1 MNIQQ
6 TLQQAA
12 ALFGRGDV
20 RGAQQLAQQV
30 LKGAPHHPGA
40 LQIVGIAHCQLGE
53 PGKGV
58 PFLRSAL
65 KAGGDDP
72 QARFNLARALLDA
85 GELDEA
91 EALAG
96 APNQPEQMRRLH
108 ADILK
113 ALGRPWEAAMAYQQ
127 IVDANP
133 RDADSWNNL
142 GNVRHE
148 LGELE
153 SALAALQQA
162 RALKPDSAL
171 IHTNIGRVLASMA
184 RYDDSALVFQEA
196 VRLDP
201 RNPGVLLEFG
211 HALTRLDRAREALVA
226 YADAARMDASNPDI
240 FVAMGLAFMD
250 MEDRERAE
258 QAFGFALKAKP
269 DFGPALLNLGILL
282 EQGNRIPELEAL
294 LRQAV
299 ARGAKGADID
309 YLKAMA
315 LRRAGS
321 LEAALEL
328 AREARSASINPAVR
342 NHFVGQV
349 ADQLGETGLAF
360 AAFEEMHWAMAQS
373 PLGQGVDRRAYQGEV
388 EQLAVQT
395 TAEWFAR
402 WPAITMPREPAA
414 PVFMVGFPRS
424 GTTLLDTILLGHK
437 SVHVLEEVPILSQI
451 ADELGA
457 FHRIGEIGEDETVR
471 LRQRYFEEL
480 ARVAPGAGGKLIVDK
495 NPLSMLRA
503 PLIHRLFPDAK
514 IIFAMRHPCDV
525 VLSCFMQ
532 NFKLTQAMASFL
544 DLTSGS
550 LLYDRVMA
558 YWAQCRD
565 IFPLDVHEVRYE
577 AMIENVEGTVRPVFD
592 ALDLEWDPAVLD
604 HQRTAKARGFI
615 RTPSYG
621 QVTEPIYT
629 RATGRWERYRPQ
641 LTQIL
646 PILEPWVREFGYG
659 TTQAMDVAG
668 NPG

>member
-12 ALFGRGDV
+12 ALFGRGDPK
-20 RGAQQLAQQV
+20 GARQLGEQV
-30 LKGAPHHPGA
+30 LKVAPNNPAA
-40 LQIVGIAHCQLGE
+40 LQIVGIAHCQLGA
-53 PGKGV
+53 PKMGV
-58 PFLRSAL
+58 PLLRRAL
-65 KAGGDDP
+65 KAGGDNP
-72 QARFNLARALLDA
+72 GSRFNLARALFDA
-85 GELDEA
+85 GELVEA
-91 EALAG
+91 EALAA
-96 APNQPEQMRRLH
+96 APGQPDAMRRLH

-113 ALGRPWEAAMAYQQ
+113 ALGRLWEAAMAYQQ

-133 RDADSWNNL
+133 QDADSWNNL

-153 SALAALQQA
+153 TALAALQQA
-162 RALKPDSAL
+162 RSLRPDSAI
-171 IHTNIGRVLASMA
+171 IHTNMGRVLASMS
-184 RYDDSALVFQEA
+184 RYEDSSVVFQEA

-201 RNPGVLLEFG
+201 RNPAVLLEFG
-211 HALTRLDRAREALVA
+211 HALTRLDRSREALVA
-226 YADAARMDASNPDI
+226 YADAARLDASNPDI

-250 MEDRERAE
+250 MEDRARAE

-269 DFGPALLNLGILL
+269 DCGPALLNLGILL
-282 EQGNRIPELEAL
+282 EQGNRIAELEAL
-294 LRQAV
+294 LRQGE

-309 YLKAMA
+309 YLRAMA

-342 NHFVGQV
+342 SHFVGQV
-349 ADQLGETGLAF
+349 ADQLGDTGLAF

-373 PLGQGVDRRAYQGEV
+373 PLGQGVDRRAYQAEV
-388 EQLAVQT
+388 EQLAAQT
-395 TAEWFAR
+395 TPEWFER
-402 WPAITMPREPAA
+402 WPAMTLPRELAS

-424 GTTLLDTILLGHK
+424 GTTLLDTILLGHP
-437 SVHVLEEVPILSQI
+437 SVHVLEEVPILAQVADALGGFDRI
-451 ADELGA
+451 A
-457 FHRIGEIGEDETVR
+457 EIGEDEAIR
-471 LRQRYFEEL
+471 LRQRYFAEL
-480 ARVAPGAGGKLIVDK
+480 ARVAPDSGGKLIVDK

-558 YWAQCRD
+558 YWRQCSG
-565 IFPLDVHEVRYE
+565 IFPLNVHEVRYE
-577 AMIENVEGTVRPVFD
+577 AMIADVEGTVRPVFD
-592 ALDLEWDPAVLD
+592 FLGLDWDPAVLD

-641 LTQIL
+641 LAQVL
-646 PILEPWVREFGYG
+646 PILEPWVTEFGYG
-659 TTQAMDVAG
+659 STAPVELDAG
-668 NPG
+668 S

>member
-12 ALFGRGDV
+12 ALFGRGDPTAA
-20 RGAQQLAQQV
+20 RQLAEQV
-30 LKGAPHHPGA
+30 LKVAPNNPAA
-40 LQIVGIAHCQLGE
+40 LQIVGIAHCQLGA
-53 PGKGV
+53 PKMGV
-58 PFLRSAL
+58 PLLRRAL
-65 KAGGDDP
+65 QAGGDNP
-72 QARFNLARALLDA
+72 GSRFNLARALFDA
-85 GELDEA
+85 GELVEA
-91 EALAG
+91 EALAA
-96 APNQPEQMRRLH
+96 APGQPDAMRRLH
-108 ADILK
+108 ADTLK

-133 RDADSWNNL
+133 QDADSWNNL

-153 SALAALQQA
+153 TALAALQQA
-162 RALKPDSAL
+162 RVLRPDSAI
-171 IHTNIGRVLASMA
+171 IHTNMGRVLASMS
-184 RYDDSALVFQEA
+184 RYEDSAVVFQEA

-201 RNPGVLLEFG
+201 RNPAVLLEYG
-211 HALTRLDRAREALVA
+211 HALTRLDRSREALVA
-226 YADAARMDASNPDI
+226 YADAARIDAANPEI

-250 MEDRERAE
+250 LEDRARAE
-258 QAFGFALKAKP
+258 QSYRFALNAKP
-269 DFGPALLNLGILL
+269 DFGPASLNLGILL
-282 EQGNRIPELEAL
+282 EQGNRVAELEAL
-294 LRQAV
+294 LRQAET
-299 ARGAKGADID
+299 RGAKGADID
-309 YLKAMA
+309 YLKAMV
-315 LRRAGS
+315 LRRKGDLA
-321 LEAALEL
+321 AALPL
-328 AREARSASINPAVR
+328 ARDARSASINPAVR
-342 NHFVGQV
+342 SHFVGQV

-373 PLGQGVDRRAYQGEV
+373 PLGQGVDRRAYQAEV
-388 EQLAVQT
+388 EQLAAQT
-395 TAEWFAR
+395 TPEWFER
-402 WPAITMPREPAA
+402 WPAITLPREPVSPA
-414 PVFMVGFPRS
+414 FMVGFPRS
-424 GTTLLDTILLGHK
+424 GTTLLDTILLGHE
-437 SVHVLEEVPILSQI
+437 SVHVLEEVPILAHV

-457 FHRIGEIGEDETVR
+457 FHRIGEIGEDEAAR
-471 LRQRYFEEL
+471 LRGRYFEEL
-480 ARVAPGAGGKLIVDK
+480 ARVAPDADGKLIVDK

-558 YWAQCRD
+558 YWRQCRG

-577 AMIENVEGTVRPVFD
+577 AMIADVEGVVRPVFD
-592 ALDLEWDPAVLD
+592 FLGLDWDPAVLD
-604 HQRTAKARGFI
+604 HQRTAQARGFI

-641 LTQIL
+641 LAQIL
-646 PILEPWVREFGYG
+646 PILEPWVAEFGYG
-659 TTQAMDVAG
+659 STAVLEPGAAG
-668 NPG
+668 

>member
-12 ALFGRGDV
+12 ALFGRGDPK
-20 RGAQQLAQQV
+20 GARQLGEQV
-30 LKGAPHHPGA
+30 LKVAPNNPGA
-40 LQIVGIAHCQLGE
+40 LQIVGIAHCQLGA
-53 PGKGV
+53 PKMGV
-58 PFLRSAL
+58 PLLRRAL
-65 KAGGDDP
+65 KSGGDTP

-85 GELDEA
+85 GDLAEA
-91 EALAG
+91 EVLAG
-96 APNQPEQMRRLH
+96 APGQADAMRRLH

-133 RDADSWNNL
+133 QDADSWNNL

-153 SALAALQQA
+153 AALAALQQA
-162 RALKPDSAL
+162 RSLRPDSAV
-171 IHTNIGRVLASMA
+171 IHTNMGRVLASIS
-184 RYDDSALVFQEA
+184 RYEDSAAVFQEA

-201 RNPGVLLEFG
+201 RNPAVLLEFG
-211 HALTRLDRAREALVA
+211 HALTRLDRSREALVA
-226 YADAARMDASNPDI
+226 YADAARIDATNPEI

-250 MEDRERAE
+250 LEDRDRAE
-258 QAFGFALKAKP
+258 QSFRFALNAKP

-282 EQGNRIPELEAL
+282 EQGNRIDELETL
-294 LRQAV
+294 LRQGES
-299 ARGAKGADID
+299 RGAKGADID

-342 NHFVGQV
+342 THFVGQV

-373 PLGQGVDRRAYQGEV
+373 PLGQGIDRRAYQGEV

-395 TAEWFAR
+395 TPEWFER
-402 WPAITMPREPAA
+402 WPAFTLPSEPASPA
-414 PVFMVGFPRS
+414 FMVGFPRS

-437 SVHVLEEVPILSQI
+437 SVHVLEEIPILAQV

-457 FHRIGEIGEDETVR
+457 FRRIGEIGEDEAAR
-471 LRQRYFEEL
+471 LRGRYFEEL
-480 ARVAPGAGGKLIVDK
+480 ARVAPDARGKLIVDK
-495 NPLSMLRA
+495 NPLSMLRV

-558 YWAQCRD
+558 YWCQCQA

-577 AMIENVEGTVRPVFD
+577 AMIEDVEGAVRPVFD
-592 ALDLEWDPAVLD
+592 LLGLEWDPAVLD

-641 LTQIL
+641 LAPIL
-646 PILEPWVREFGYG
+646 PILEPWVAAFGYG
-659 TTQAMDVAG
+659 TRAEAEPSDG
-668 NPG
+668 G

>member
-12 ALFGRGDV
+12 ALFGRGDPK
-20 RGAQQLAQQV
+20 GARQLGEQV
-30 LKGAPHHPGA
+30 LKVAPNNAAA
-40 LQIVGIAHCQLGE
+40 LQIVGIANCQLGE
-53 PGKGV
+53 PKMGV
-58 PFLRSAL
+58 PLLRRAI
-65 KAGGDDP
+65 KAGGDNP
-72 QARFNLARALLDA
+72 GSRFNLARALFDA
-85 GELDEA
+85 GELAEA

-96 APNQPEQMRRLH
+96 APGQSDAMRRLH

-113 ALGRPWEAAMAYQQ
+113 ALGRLWEAAMAYQQ

-133 RDADSWNNL
+133 QDADSWNNL

-153 SALAALQQA
+153 TALAALNQA
-162 RALKPDSAL
+162 RILRPDSAI
-171 IHTNIGRVLASMA
+171 IHTNIGRVLASMS
-184 RYDDSALVFQEA
+184 RYEESSALFQEA

-201 RNPGVLLEFG
+201 RNPAVLLEFG
-211 HALTRLDRAREALVA
+211 HALTRLDRSREALVA
-226 YADAARMDASNPDI
+226 YADAARMDATNPEI

-250 MEDRERAE
+250 LEDRARAE
-258 QAFGFALKAKP
+258 QSYRFALNAKP
-269 DFGPALLNLGILL
+269 DFGAASLNLGILL
-282 EQGNRIPELEAL
+282 EQGNRISELEAL
-294 LRQAV
+294 LRQAES
-299 ARGAKGADID
+299 RGAQSADLD
-309 YLKAMA
+309 YLKAMV
-315 LRRAGS
+315 LRRKGD
-321 LEAALEL
+321 LEAALPL
-328 AREARSASINPAVR
+328 ARDARSASINPAVR
-342 NHFVGQV
+342 SHFVGQV

-373 PLGQGVDRRAYQGEV
+373 PLGQGVDRRAYQVEV
-388 EQLAVQT
+388 EQLAAQT
-395 TAEWFAR
+395 TPEWFER
-402 WPAITMPREPAA
+402 WPAITLPREPASPA
-414 PVFMVGFPRS
+414 FMVGFPRS

-437 SVHVLEEVPILSQI
+437 SVHVLEEVPILSQV

-457 FHRIGEIGEDETVR
+457 FHRIGEIGEDDVAR
-471 LRQRYFEEL
+471 LRGRYFEEL
-480 ARVAPGAGGKLIVDK
+480 ARVAPDAGGKLIVDK

-558 YWAQCRD
+558 YWRQCRG

-577 AMIENVEGTVRPVFD
+577 AMIADVEGVVRPVFD
-592 ALDLEWDPAVLD
+592 FLGLDWDPAVLD
-604 HQRTAKARGFI
+604 HQRTAQARGFI

-641 LTQIL
+641 LAQIL
-646 PILEPWVREFGYG
+646 PILEPWVAEFGYG
-659 TTQAMDVAG
+659 STAVLEPDAAG
-668 NPG
+668 